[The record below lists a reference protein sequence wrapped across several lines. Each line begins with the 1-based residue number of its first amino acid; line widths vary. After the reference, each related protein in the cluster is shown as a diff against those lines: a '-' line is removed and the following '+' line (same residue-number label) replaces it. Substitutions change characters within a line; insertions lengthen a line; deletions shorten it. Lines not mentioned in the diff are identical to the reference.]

1 MARELPRV
9 LVALGAV
16 IATVGV
22 VIYAMGIAY
31 REPRDA
37 DVAWGIGLMVGGLV
51 AFVAGLGL
59 YKAGYGGSD
68 EYELEPAQPA
78 YPHQAVHP
86 AGRPAQAARHDEG
99 GDRSRSAN
107 RERR

>member
-22 VIYAMGIAY
+22 TVYGMGIAY

-37 DVAWGIGLMVGGLV
+37 DVTIGVVLMVGGLV
-51 AFVAGLGL
+51 AFFAGPAI
-59 YKAGYGGSD
+59 YKTGYGGSD
-68 EYELEPAQPA
+68 QYQIEPAEPA
-78 YPHQAVHP
+78 HPHQAIHP
-86 AGRPAQAARHDEG
+86 ASAAPARAARPTEG
-99 GDRSRSAN
+99 RGPAD